1 MAGVC
6 ETTSA
11 KRLCCRAICE
21 NLFATR
27 RGLLTAPSKRLAK
40 ELYMQKLQKQT
51 LSDTHHEIAPLS
63 DQDFAILDTLSVIL
77 QH

>member
-6 ETTSA
+6 ETTLA
-11 KRLCCRAICE
+11 KRLCCR
-21 NLFATR
+21 
-27 RGLLTAPSKRLAK
+27 LLTAASKRLAK
-40 ELYMQKLQKQT
+40 ELYMQKLQRQT

-63 DQDFAILDTLSVIL
+63 DQDFAIFDTLSVIL

>member
-21 NLFATR
+21 KLFATC
-27 RGLLTAPSKRLAK
+27 RGLLTAASKRLAK

-63 DQDFAILDTLSVIL
+63 DHDFAILDTLSVIL